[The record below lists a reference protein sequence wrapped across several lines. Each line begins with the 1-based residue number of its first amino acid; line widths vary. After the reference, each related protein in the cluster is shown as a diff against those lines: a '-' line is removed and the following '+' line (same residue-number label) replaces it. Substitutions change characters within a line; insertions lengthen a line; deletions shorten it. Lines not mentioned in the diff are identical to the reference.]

1 MTSVLGATARGAPV
15 AVAPPHPGDDPGDAV
30 PRRPLAARL
39 VARLGGPVVRIVL
52 IAVAVF
58 WLLPVVGLLV
68 ASLRPEEDSARSGW
82 WTVFTAPAQLTLANY
97 ATLLSDGVVL
107 GSLGNTVLIAVPST
121 VLVVAIGALA
131 AYALAWIEFP
141 GRDWVLIGVV
151 ALLVVPIQVALIPV
165 ARLLGGIGLYGSIP
179 GVVLFHVA
187 FGLPFAVFLLHNFFA
202 GIPRDLLEAARM
214 DGGRELRIFW
224 RLVLPISLP
233 AVASLAIFQ
242 FLWVWNDLLVGLV
255 FADEGSAPITV
266 ALRSQLRQF
275 GGNVDVLASGA
286 FLSMIVPLVVFFA
299 FQRHFVQGVLAGSTR

>member
-1 MTSVLGATARGAPV
+1 VTPLIGAAARGVPAP
-15 AVAPPHPGDDPGDAV
+15 DAV
-30 PRRPLAARL
+30 EVTPSRPLAARV
-39 VARLGGPVVRIVL
+39 VARLGSPVVRIVL
-52 IAVAVF
+52 VAVAVF
-58 WLLPVVGLLV
+58 WLLPVLGLLV
-68 ASLRPEEDSARSGW
+68 ASLRPEEANARSGW

-97 ATLLSDGVVL
+97 AVLLSDRVML
-107 GSLGNTVLIAVPST
+107 GSLWNTVLIAVPST
-121 VLVVAIGALA
+121 VLVVVLGALA

-141 GRDWVLIGVV
+141 GRDGLMIGVV
-151 ALLVVPIQVALIPV
+151 ALLVVPVQVALIPV

-187 FGLPFAVFLLHNFFA
+187 FGLPFAIFLLRNFFA

-224 RLVLPISLP
+224 RLVLPLSLP

-255 FADEGSAPITV
+255 FADESSAPISV

-286 FLSMIVPLVVFFA
+286 FLSMSVPLVVFFA
-299 FQRHFVQGVLAGSTR
+299 FQRHFVQGVLAGSTK